1 MAVKLSPLARTQ
13 IEDIWLYSEETWGEP
28 KATAYIDGLFN
39 LFESLP
45 ARQHMWRSL
54 PHESLRGVFYAAYRE
69 HLVFFR
75 RLSGEGLGVIAVL
88 HQRQD
93 IPNRLKEDAEGFR

>member
-1 MAVKLSPLARTQ
+1 
-13 IEDIWLYSEETWGEP
+13 
-28 KATAYIDGLFN
+28 
-39 LFESLP
+39 
-45 ARQHMWRSL
+45 MWRSL

-93 IPNRLKEDAEGFR
+93 IPNRLKEGAEGI